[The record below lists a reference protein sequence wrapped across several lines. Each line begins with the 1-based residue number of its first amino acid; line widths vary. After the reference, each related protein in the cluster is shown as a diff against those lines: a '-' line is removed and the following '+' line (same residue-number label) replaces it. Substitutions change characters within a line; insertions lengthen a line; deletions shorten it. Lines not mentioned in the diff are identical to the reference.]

1 MRAAT
6 GIALAAVGSGVP
18 STVVTIARGGEPLQS
33 TRAAGTLLVGE
44 SAPASTRLAAGGV
57 SHVAISIFW
66 GTLAWRSLPDR
77 HTTAWG
83 AVAGSGCR
91 RARPR
96 SRRPRFPAIRRLP
109 RGPQVADHVAFGLII
124 GLCRARSCPR
134 AR

>member
-18 STVVTIARGGEPLQS
+18 STVVTIARGGEPLES

-44 SAPASTRLAAGGV
+44 SAAASTRLAAGGV
-57 SHVAISIFW
+57 THVAISIFW

-83 AVAGSGCR
+83 AMAGLGIAALDLGVVAR
-91 RARPR
+91 L
-96 SRRPRFPAIRRLP
+96 FPAIRRLP

-124 GLCRARSCPR
+124 GSCRARSRPR